1 MNTEDLKK
9 LLAEA
14 TPGPWKVCPGKNAV
28 WVTANDCHVYSNVD
42 KADSPHH
49 PDTIQRW
56 KADAALIVAA
66 VNALPELLARVKR
79 LEVLERLAPEY
90 FQWAGKSGADAAPEW
105 LQDRL
110 KYGSASVDGDMLA
123 VYDWH
128 GRRSLA
134 APGDYVVH
142 GEEWLWV
149 LPATITKDTP
159 E

>member
-1 MNTEDLKK
+1 MNTEGLKK

-14 TPGPWKVCPGKNAV
+14 TNRPWKANTADKTGEDWLIASLGNSNEDGLDYI
-28 WVTANDCHVYSNVD
+28 VTTDRVRASELDGD
-42 KADSPHH
+42 A
-49 PDTIQRW
+49 

-66 VNALPELLARVKR
+66 VNALPGLLAEV
-79 LEVLERLAPEY
+79 EVLRRLAPEY
-90 FQWAGKSGADAAPEW
+90 FQWPGKSGADTAPEW

-110 KYGSASVDGDMLA
+110 KYGSANVDGDVLA

-142 GEEWLWV
+142 G
-149 LPATITKDTP
+149 AND
-159 E
+159 

>member
-1 MNTEDLKK
+1 MTSTDELESQIHAQDCELEYWLQQADNYAEVQIPADDLR
-9 LLAEA
+9 AIIA
-14 TPGPWKVCPGKNAV
+14 RA
-28 WVTANDCHVYSNVD
+28 Y
-42 KADSPHH
+42 
-49 PDTIQRW
+49 
-56 KADAALIVAA
+56 AA
-66 VNALPELLARVKR
+66 VNALPELLAEV
-79 LEVLERLAPEY
+79 EVLRRLAPEY

-149 LPATITKDTP
+149 LPARAALKEP
-159 E
+159 AQ